1 MWLGLLFA
9 MMCLAVQ
16 FSQVSESLL
25 EESSS
30 QSPQATR
37 RIIQSY
43 RERVAQALV
52 LSRYTRGPPYTM
64 ETLFLYF
71 TVEYYLGND
80 SHSGNWILF
89 GVIVR
94 IAMRMGFHRDPAHS
108 PQISP
113 FHGEMRRR
121 IWAMTVQIDIIL
133 SSQSG
138 LPRMINLT
146 QCDTKEPCNL
156 ADEDLDE
163 TMTKLPPGRPDSDST
178 PILYLIVRSRIL
190 AVFGMIL
197 DTITATESVT
207 HAEVMRLDSLLLEIV
222 AAIPPSLRSRPIANS
237 IADHHEIIMRRVY
250 LAMLVRKAQC
260 VLHYRYLIA
269 GRSDSSYIYS
279 RQSCIDAAID
289 ILQYQSML
297 HEETKPGGQLHEV
310 KWKVSSIIQAEF
322 LLAATIL
329 CVYLDHEVA
338 ASLLPHAPNQEVAE
352 EKRGVVERTLR
363 ESDRIWSQA
372 SDQSREAQ
380 KAAAAVRV
388 VLGKVERA
396 RLASLTIKADNS
408 LQSPLLDWSS
418 FTLSQG

>member
-1 MWLGLLFA
+1 LG
-9 MMCLAVQ
+9 
-16 FSQVSESLL
+16 
-25 EESSS
+25 ESSS

-37 RIIQSY
+37 GIIQSY

-71 TVEYYLGND
+71 TMEYYLGND
-80 SHSGNWILF
+80 SHSGVWILL

-94 IAMRMGFHRDPAHS
+94 VAMRMGFHRDPAHS
-108 PQISP
+108 SQISP

-121 IWAMTVQIDIIL
+121 IWVITVQADIIL
-133 SSQSG
+133 SSQVG

-163 TMTKLPPGRPDSDST
+163 SMTEVPPGRPDSDST

-190 AVFGMIL
+190 TVFGMIL

-207 HAEVMRLDSLLLEIV
+207 HAEVMRLDSFLLEIV
-222 AAIPPSLRSRPIANS
+222 AAIPLSLRSRPIANS
-237 IADHHEIIMRRVY
+237 IADHQDIIMRRVY

-260 VLHYRYLIA
+260 VLHYRYLIT
-269 GRSDSSYIYS
+269 GRSDSNYIYS

-310 KWKVSSIIQAEF
+310 KWKVSSIIIQAEF

-338 ASLLPHAPNQEVAE
+338 ASLLPQAPNQEVAE
-352 EKRGVVERTLR
+352 EKRDVVERTLR
-363 ESDRIWSQA
+363 ESARIWSQA

-388 VLGKVERA
+388 VLEKVERA
-396 RLASLTIKADNS
+396 RLASLAIKADNS
-408 LQSPLLDWSS
+408 LHSPLLDWSS